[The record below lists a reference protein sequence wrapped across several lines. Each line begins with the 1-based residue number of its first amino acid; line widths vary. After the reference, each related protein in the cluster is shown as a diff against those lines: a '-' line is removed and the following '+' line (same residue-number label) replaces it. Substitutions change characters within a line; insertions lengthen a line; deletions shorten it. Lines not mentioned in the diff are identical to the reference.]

1 LTRPV
6 PGSDPGD
13 APFRGLTP
21 ELLERLG
28 GAHIDAHARTAIV
41 LCTIGE
47 DGFPHPAMLSYFEV
61 AATGAHTLRLAVYKD
76 SRTLRNMRDRGKATL
91 ILADERLACYIRAAV
106 QDVTPAMASAP
117 YNARV
122 DLRVEQVT
130 FDAPPPDLE
139 PGAFLTTG
147 ITYAARTGPA
157 LERARQVLAE
167 LLRM

>member
-1 LTRPV
+1 MSRSV
-6 PGSDPGD
+6 SG
-13 APFRGLTP
+13 GLTP
-21 ELLERLG
+21 ELVERLG